1 MELVTLLDQYIEKL
15 DNASTFEQGEVEALI
30 EDITRVF
37 INQDELSGLY
47 LDYYNSYDGSADLM
61 SDIRK
66 LKAKLEYDKA
76 VLNDESE
83 KKKQQAETERE
94 QRELEKLRLQVELRK
109 GNITINN
116 TNTNENHNSF
126 DMSFN
131 MARETINSMTAL
143 TNEEIEEIQKRINE
157 LEEIVSSKDSKSKKW
172 SKAKEIIKW
181 IADKGVDVGIAL
193 LPLVLKIS

>member
-66 LKAKLEYDKA
+66 LKSKLEYDKA

-94 QRELEKLRLQVELRK
+94 QREIEKLRLQVELRK

-181 IADKGVDVGIAL
+181 IADKGVDIGIAL

>member
-1 MELVTLLDQYIEKL
+1 MELVTLLEQYIEKL
-15 DNASTFEQGEVEALI
+15 DNASTFEQREVEALI

-37 INQDELSGLY
+37 INQDELRGLY

-61 SDIRK
+61 SDVRK
-66 LKAKLEYDKA
+66 LRAKLEYDKA

-83 KKKQQAETERE
+83 KKRQQAETERE

-116 TNTNENHNSF
+116 TNTNENHNSI

-143 TNEEIEEIQKRINE
+143 PNEEIEEIQKQINE

-172 SKAKEIIKW
+172 SKAKEVIKW
-181 IADKGVDVGIAL
+181 VADKGVDVGIAL

>member
-1 MELVTLLDQYIEKL
+1 MELVTLLEQYIEKL
-15 DNASTFEQGEVEALI
+15 DNASTFEQREVEALI

-37 INQDELSGLY
+37 INQDELRGLY
-47 LDYYNSYDGSADLM
+47 LDYYNSYGGSADLM
-61 SDIRK
+61 SDVRK
-66 LKAKLEYDKA
+66 LRAKLEYDKA

-83 KKKQQAETERE
+83 KKRQQAETERE

-116 TNTNENHNSF
+116 TNNNENHNSI

-172 SKAKEIIKW
+172 SKAKEVIKW
-181 IADKGVDVGIAL
+181 VADKGVDVGIAL

>member
-1 MELVTLLDQYIEKL
+1 MELVTLLEQYIEKL
-15 DNASTFEQGEVEALI
+15 DNASTFEQREVEALI

-37 INQDELSGLY
+37 INQDELRGLY

-61 SDIRK
+61 SDVRK
-66 LKAKLEYDKA
+66 LRAKLEYDKA

-83 KKKQQAETERE
+83 KKRQQAETERE
-94 QRELEKLRLQVELRK
+94 QRELEKLRLQVELMK

-116 TNTNENHNSF
+116 TNTNENHNSI

-143 TNEEIEEIQKRINE
+143 TNEEIEEIQNRIDE
-157 LEEIVSSKDSKSKKW
+157 IEEIVNSKETKSKKW

-181 IADKGVDVGIAL
+181 IADKGVDIGIAL
-193 LPLVLKIS
+193 LPLILKIG

>member
-15 DNASTFEQGEVEALI
+15 DNASTFEQGEVEAMI

-66 LKAKLEYDKA
+66 LKSKLEYDKA

-181 IADKGVDVGIAL
+181 IADKGVDIGIAL

>member
-1 MELVTLLDQYIEKL
+1 MELVTLLDKYIEKL

-66 LKAKLEYDKA
+66 LKSKLEYDKA

-181 IADKGVDVGIAL
+181 IADKGVDIGIAL

>member
-1 MELVTLLDQYIEKL
+1 MELVTLLEQYIEKL
-15 DNASTFEQGEVEALI
+15 DNASTFEQREVEALI

-37 INQDELSGLY
+37 INQDELRGLY

-61 SDIRK
+61 SDVRK
-66 LKAKLEYDKA
+66 LRAKLEYDKA
-76 VLNDESE
+76 ALNDESE
-83 KKKQQAETERE
+83 KKRQQAETERE
-94 QRELEKLRLQVELRK
+94 QRELEKLRLQVELGK

-116 TNTNENHNSF
+116 TNINENHNSI

-172 SKAKEIIKW
+172 SKAKEVIKW
-181 IADKGVDVGIAL
+181 VADKGVDIGIAL

>member
-1 MELVTLLDQYIEKL
+1 MELVILLDQYIEKL

-47 LDYYNSYDGSADLM
+47 LDYYNSYDGSVDLM

-83 KKKQQAETERE
+83 KKRQQAETERE

-126 DMSFN
+126 VCLLIWHE
-131 MARETINSMTAL
+131 RRL
-143 TNEEIEEIQKRINE
+143 TQ
-157 LEEIVSSKDSKSKKW
+157 
-172 SKAKEIIKW
+172 
-181 IADKGVDVGIAL
+181 
-193 LPLVLKIS
+193 

>member
-1 MELVTLLDQYIEKL
+1 MELVILLDQYIEKL

-47 LDYYNSYDGSADLM
+47 LDYYNSYDGSVDLM

-83 KKKQQAETERE
+83 KKRQQAETERE

-116 TNTNENHNSF
+116 TNTNANHNSF

-172 SKAKEIIKW
+172 SKVKEIIKW

>member
-1 MELVTLLDQYIEKL
+1 MELVTILEQYIEKL
-15 DNASTFEQGEVEALI
+15 DNASTFEQREVEALI
-30 EDITRVF
+30 EDITRVL
-37 INQDELSGLY
+37 INQDELRGLC

-61 SDIRK
+61 PDVRK
-66 LKAKLEYDKA
+66 LRAKLEYDKA

-83 KKKQQAETERE
+83 KKRQQAETERE

-116 TNTNENHNSF
+116 TNTNENHNSI

-131 MARETINSMTAL
+131 MAREMINSMTAL
-143 TNEEIEEIQKRINE
+143 TNEEIEEIQKQINE

-172 SKAKEIIKW
+172 SKARDVIKW
-181 IADKGVDVGIAL
+181 VADKGVDVGIAL

>member
-1 MELVTLLDQYIEKL
+1 MELVILLDQYIEKL

-47 LDYYNSYDGSADLM
+47 LDYYNSYDGSVDLM

-83 KKKQQAETERE
+83 KKRQQAETERE

-172 SKAKEIIKW
+172 SKVKEIIKW
-181 IADKGVDVGIAL
+181 IADNGVDVGIAL

>member
-1 MELVTLLDQYIEKL
+1 MELVILLDQYIEKL

-47 LDYYNSYDGSADLM
+47 LDYYNSYDGSVDLM

-83 KKKQQAETERE
+83 KKRQQAETERE

-109 GNITINN
+109 GNITINK

-172 SKAKEIIKW
+172 SKVKEIIKW

>member
-1 MELVTLLDQYIEKL
+1 MELVILLDQYIEKL

-47 LDYYNSYDGSADLM
+47 LDYYNSYDGSVDLM

-83 KKKQQAETERE
+83 KKRQQAETERE

-157 LEEIVSSKDSKSKKW
+157 LEEIVSAKDSKSKKW
-172 SKAKEIIKW
+172 SKVKEIIKW

>member
-1 MELVTLLDQYIEKL
+1 MELVTMLEQYIEKL
-15 DNASTFEQGEVEALI
+15 DNASTFEQREVEALI

-37 INQDELSGLY
+37 INQDELRELY

-61 SDIRK
+61 SDVRK
-66 LKAKLEYDKA
+66 LRAKLEYDKA

-83 KKKQQAETERE
+83 KKRQQAETERE
-94 QRELEKLRLQVELRK
+94 QRDLEKLRLQVELRK

-116 TNTNENHNSF
+116 TNTNENHNSI

-131 MARETINSMTAL
+131 MAREMINSMTAL
-143 TNEEIEEIQKRINE
+143 TNEEIEEIQKQINE

-172 SKAKEIIKW
+172 SKARDVIKW
-181 IADKGVDVGIAL
+181 VADKGVDVGIAL

>member
-1 MELVTLLDQYIEKL
+1 MELVTLLEQYIEKL
-15 DNASTFEQGEVEALI
+15 DNASTFEQREVEALI

-37 INQDELSGLY
+37 INQDELRGLY

-61 SDIRK
+61 SDVRK
-66 LKAKLEYDKA
+66 LRAKLEYDKA

-83 KKKQQAETERE
+83 KKRQQAEIERE

-116 TNTNENHNSF
+116 TNTNENHNSI

-172 SKAKEIIKW
+172 SKAKEVIKW

>member
-131 MARETINSMTAL
+131 MAREMINSMTAL

>member
-66 LKAKLEYDKA
+66 LKSKLEYDKA

-181 IADKGVDVGIAL
+181 IADKGVDIGIAL

>member
-1 MELVTLLDQYIEKL
+1 MELVILLDQYIEKL

-47 LDYYNSYDGSADLM
+47 LDYYNSYDGSFDLM

-83 KKKQQAETERE
+83 KKRQQAETERE

-172 SKAKEIIKW
+172 SKVKEIIKW

>member
-1 MELVTLLDQYIEKL
+1 MELVILLDQYIEKL

-37 INQDELSGLY
+37 INQDEVSGLY
-47 LDYYNSYDGSADLM
+47 LDYYNSYDGSVDLM

-83 KKKQQAETERE
+83 KKRQQAETERE

-172 SKAKEIIKW
+172 SKVKEIIKW

>member
-1 MELVTLLDQYIEKL
+1 MELVILLDQYIEKL

-47 LDYYNSYDGSADLM
+47 LDYYNSYDGSVDLM

-83 KKKQQAETERE
+83 KRDNKQ
-94 QRELEKLRLQVELRK
+94 KL
-109 GNITINN
+109 
-116 TNTNENHNSF
+116 NENKESLRNF
-126 DMSFN
+126 DY
-131 MARETINSMTAL
+131 R
-143 TNEEIEEIQKRINE
+143 
-157 LEEIVSSKDSKSKKW
+157 SS
-172 SKAKEIIKW
+172 
-181 IADKGVDVGIAL
+181 
-193 LPLVLKIS
+193 

>member
-1 MELVTLLDQYIEKL
+1 MELVILLDQYIEKL

-47 LDYYNSYDGSADLM
+47 LDYYNSYDGSVDLM

-83 KKKQQAETERE
+83 KKRQQAETERE

-172 SKAKEIIKW
+172 SKVKEIIKW